1 MAKQLLVRIP
11 DNLHR
16 AVKAKAALEGRS
28 IKCVVSELLEG
39 YLLDIPVKDCLA
51 WSAPQSDYAPDMASR
66 NG

>member
-1 MAKQLLVRIP
+1 MAQQLLVRIP

-39 YLLDIPVKDCLA
+39 YLNIPVKDCLA
-51 WSAPQSDYAPDMASR
+51 WSAPQSDYTPDMASR